1 MEGPTD
7 WREKRVL
14 VTGASGFIGQHL
26 VNRLQGYDA
35 VTYAGEA
42 PTSEPSPTP
51 RSSSL
56 SPHKVVFDV
65 RDPEALQT
73 AVDRVDP
80 HVVFHLAAAGV
91 TSPSINPRLALMVN
105 AAGAVNLLEALRE
118 SDVRRI
124 VMVGTSHEY
133 GAREAMEGL
142 DPFNAYAAS
151 KVAAWAYSRM
161 YWRAHGLPVVTVRP
175 FQVYGPGQ
183 SERALIPAAIRAALS
198 GDDFSTTAGEQIRD
212 FVHVEDIVS
221 GVVAAA
227 EAPDIEGQSL
237 DLGTGV
243 GNAVQHIVVRIWQLT
258 AATGR
263 VQSSALP
270 YRAGEPMH
278 LVADAQR
285 TAQLT
290 GWRAGTSVEEGLPAT
305 IEGLDRKVRY
315 DDV

>member
-1 MEGPTD
+1 MGGPGN

-26 VNRLQGYDA
+26 VTRLQDYEA
-35 VTYAGEA
+35 ETYAGSPPASESG
-42 PTSEPSPTP
+42 PTSRP
-51 RSSSL
+51 SSL
-56 SPHKVVFDV
+56 SAHRVVFDV
-65 RDPEALQT
+65 RDGEAVQT

-80 HVVFHLAAAGV
+80 AVVFHLAAAGV
-91 TSPSINPRLALMVN
+91 TSPAINPRLALMVN
-105 AAGAVNLLEALRE
+105 AGGAVNLLEALRE
-118 SDVRRI
+118 GDVKRI

-133 GAREAMEGL
+133 GAREATEGL
-142 DPFNAYAAS
+142 DPYSAYAAS
-151 KVAAWAYSRM
+151 KVAAWAYGRM

-183 SERALIPAAIRAALS
+183 TDRALIPGVIRAALS
-198 GDDFSTTAGEQIRD
+198 GDDFVTTAGKQVRD

-221 GVVAAA
+221 GMMAAA
-227 EAPDIEGQSL
+227 EAPEIEGRSL
-237 DLGTGV
+237 DLGTGA
-243 GNAVQHIVVRIWQLT
+243 GHAVRHIVDRIWQLT
-258 AATGR
+258 RAEGEI
-263 VQSSALP
+263 QSGALP

-290 GWRAGTSVEEGLPAT
+290 GWRAVTSLEEGLAAT
-305 IEGLDRKVRY
+305 IESLTRKERH